1 MAADKA
7 EGGVSKA
14 FPCSFIVTTLCLCRR
29 CVCFCVHAINLF
41 LTTHIDVDEIALTEV
56 IHTSLEQ
63 IISC

>member
-7 EGGVSKA
+7 ECGIVK
-14 FPCSFIVTTLCLCRR
+14 PLCSFIVTTLCFCRGY
-29 CVCFCVHAINLF
+29 VCFCVHAINLF

>member
-7 EGGVSKA
+7 VGGIVK
-14 FPCSFIVTTLCLCRR
+14 PLCSFIVTTLCFCRG
-29 CVCFCVHAINLF
+29 CVSFCVHAINLF